1 MNFFYETTEVYA
13 FPADELVSTGT
24 NYDTCEM
31 IFFLIIHWP
40 WRPLQTTCPGWMG
53 PLRGRQVCSAFCCNE
68 VSRVRIRAEF

>member
-40 WRPLQTTCPGWMG
+40 WRSLQTM
-53 PLRGRQVCSAFCCNE
+53 
-68 VSRVRIRAEF
+68 